1 MTSNT
6 VFSQLY
12 RAFHQHQCRIST
24 ASARRN
30 ILRSNCCHRHFATSA
45 GALTLG
51 EKMKALESLS
61 KNGPFRWQSI
71 DDRDAIMKTYE
82 FADFKQAWS
91 FMSKSAQLAEEMD
104 HHPEWFN
111 VYNRVEVTLTTH
123 DCNGVSEK
131 VCRFA

>member
-1 MTSNT
+1 
-6 VFSQLY
+6 
-12 RAFHQHQCRIST
+12 
-24 ASARRN
+24 
-30 ILRSNCCHRHFATSA
+30 
-45 GALTLG
+45 
-51 EKMKALESLS
+51 
-61 KNGPFRWQSI
+61 
-71 DDRDAIMKTYE
+71 MKTYE

-131 VCRFA
+131 DVQMAQKMDEFANEVFPMNT